1 MVKVNLGELGK
12 GRKIKFDSLIL
23 LKDNEKL
30 RNNCIEDREEKNK
43 LVEND
48 RGIYIGIKSKK
59 NKKILLNKG
68 VK

>member
-1 MVKVNLGELGK
+1 MRKINLGELGK
-12 GRKIKFDSLIL
+12 GRKINFDSLIL

-30 RNNCIEDREEKNK
+30 RNNYIEDREEKNK
-43 LVEND
+43 LIEND

-59 NKKILLNKG
+59 NKTILLNNG